1 MSPKRVAIIGAG
13 PIGLEAAL
21 YGARLGHDVHVYE
34 RGVVGHNM
42 RNWGHVRLFSSWS
55 INHSMLGVSLLRKS
69 DFTFPAPDEYLTGL
83 EHVEWYLSP
92 LVRSAPLAGRVHE
105 GTEVISVG
113 RDGIGKRDL
122 IGGPRQEHP
131 FRLLLHGPQGEELA
145 EADVVIDASGTY
157 GNPNWMG
164 NGNIPA
170 LGERVLRHRIA
181 YTLEDVAGADRHRY
195 KGKRVLLVGSG
206 HSAATALEGLTQ
218 LTKTKVVWISRDPRS
233 KLLPVIPNDPL
244 PERARLSEMANGLA
258 SGVTTAVEYRPST
271 EVERLAERGDGFEVT
286 LRSGKHQETLI
297 VDRILAHVGYRPNN
311 RIYRELQ
318 VHECYASLGP
328 MKLSAALLSEGG
340 DSADCL
346 AETSKGADV
355 LRNPEP
361 NFFIIGAKS
370 YGKNSNFLIRVGI
383 QRVREVFS
391 LLEGKPDLNLYAA

>member
-34 RGVVGHNM
+34 RGIVGQNM

-55 INHSMLGVSLLRKS
+55 INHSMLGARVLRKAGL
-69 DFTFPAPDEYLTGL
+69 TLPAPDEYLTGS
-83 EHVEWYLSP
+83 EHVEWYLLP
-92 LVRSAPLAGRVHE
+92 LVRTAPMEGRVHE
-105 GTEVISVG
+105 STEVVSVG
-113 RDGIGKRDL
+113 RNGIAKRDL
-122 IGGPRQEHP
+122 IGGPRHEHS
-131 FRLLLHGPQGEELA
+131 FRLLLQGPKGEELV

-170 LGERVLRHRIA
+170 LGERELRDRIA
-181 YTLEDVAGADRHRY
+181 YTLDDIAGADRHRY
-195 KGKRVLLVGSG
+195 EGRRVLLVGSG
-206 HSAATALEGLTQ
+206 YSAATALDALAQ
-218 LTKTKVVWISRDPRS
+218 LPETTVLWVSRDHRPHP
-233 KLLPVIPNDPL
+233 LPVIPDDPL

-258 SGVTTAVEYRPST
+258 SGVNGAVEYRPST
-271 EVERLAERGDGFEVT
+271 EVERLVARDDGFEVT
-286 LRSGKHQETLI
+286 LRSGKRQETLP

-311 RIYRELQ
+311 QIYSELQ

-328 MKLSAALLSEGG
+328 MKLSAALLGEGAG
-340 DSADCL
+340 SADCL

-370 YGKNSNFLIRVGI
+370 YGKNSNFLIRIGI
-383 QRVREVFS
+383 QQVREVYS
-391 LLEGKPDLNLYAA
+391 LLESRPDLNLYAA

>member
-1 MSPKRVAIIGAG
+1 MSPKRIAIIGAG
-13 PIGLEAAL
+13 PVGLEAAL

-55 INHSMLGVSLLRKS
+55 INHSLLGVSVLRKAGL
-69 DFTFPAPDEYLTGL
+69 TLPAPDEYLTGL

-92 LVRSAPLAGRVHE
+92 LVRTAPLEGRVHE

-122 IGGPRQEHP
+122 IGGPRQDHP
-131 FRLLLHGPQGEELA
+131 FRLLLQGPQGEEVV

-157 GNPNWMG
+157 GNHNWMG

-181 YTLEDVAGADRHRY
+181 YTLEDVTGADRHRY
-195 KGKRVLLVGSG
+195 EGKVVLLVGSG
-206 HSAATALEGLTQ
+206 HSAATALDGLTQ
-218 LTKTKVVWISRDPRS
+218 LPKTKVFWISRDPRS
-233 KLLPVIPNDPL
+233 DLLPIVPSDPL
-244 PERARLSEMANGLA
+244 PERARLSEMARSLA
-258 SGVTTAVEYRPST
+258 SGVNEAVEYRPST
-271 EVERLAERGDGFEVT
+271 EVERLAERDDGFEVT
-286 LRSGKHQETLI
+286 LRSGKHKETVT

-311 RIYRELQ
+311 KIYSELQ

-328 MKLSAALLSEGG
+328 MKLSAALLG
-340 DSADCL
+340 DGASSADCL

-361 NFFIIGAKS
+361 NFFIVGAKS
-370 YGKNSNFLIRVGI
+370 YGKNSNFLIRIGI
-383 QRVREVFS
+383 QQVREVYS
-391 LLEGKPDLNLYAA
+391 LLEGKPDLDLYAA

>member
-1 MSPKRVAIIGAG
+1 MSPKRIAIIGAG

-21 YGARLGHDVHVYE
+21 YGARLGHDVQIYE

-55 INHSMLGVSLLRKS
+55 INHSLLGISVLRKAGL
-69 DFTFPAPDEYLTGL
+69 TLPAPDEYLTGL

-92 LVRSAPLAGRVHE
+92 LVRTAPLEGRVHE

-122 IGGPRQEHP
+122 IGGPRQDHP
-131 FRLLLHGPQGEELA
+131 FRLLLQGAQGEDLV

-157 GNPNWMG
+157 GNHNWMG

-181 YTLEDVAGADRHRY
+181 YTLEDVVGAERRRY
-195 KGKRVLLVGSG
+195 EGKRVLLVGSG
-206 HSAATALEGLTQ
+206 HSAATALDGLTQ
-218 LTKTKVVWISRDPRS
+218 LPKTKVVWISRDPRS
-233 KLLPVIPNDPL
+233 VLLPVIPNDPL
-244 PERARLSEMANGLA
+244 PERARLSEMARSLA
-258 SGVTTAVEYRPST
+258 SGVNKAVEYRPST
-271 EVERLAERGDGFEVT
+271 EVERVAERNGGFEVT
-286 LRSGKHQETLI
+286 LRSGGHSETLS

-311 RIYRELQ
+311 KIHSELQ

-328 MKLSAALLSEGG
+328 MKLSAALLGEDAS
-340 DSADCL
+340 SADCL

-361 NFFIIGAKS
+361 NFFIVGAKS
-370 YGKNSNFLIRVGI
+370 YGKNSNFLIRIGI
-383 QRVREVFS
+383 QQVREVYS
-391 LLEGKPDLNLYAA
+391 LLEGKPDLDLYAA